1 MTMTSEESLVRFH
14 HYVVRQDFPLRIAV
28 RMVMIRSVMDFILI
42 TRDTLVA
49 QNAGVPVETG
59 IRNNVVLLSEKQWE
73 NVLDSWK
80 RLRSKEMSDSYLFSW
95 AKYVITS
102 KQ

>member
-1 MTMTSEESLVRFH
+1 
-14 HYVVRQDFPLRIAV
+14 
-28 RMVMIRSVMDFILI
+28 MVMIRGMMDLI
-42 TRDTLVA
+42 FMTRETLVS
-49 QNAGVPVETG
+49 QNTGVPFDTG
-59 IRNNVVLLSEKQWE
+59 SPDNVVLLSEKQWG

-95 AKYVITS
+95 ARYVFS

>member
-1 MTMTSEESLVRFH
+1 
-14 HYVVRQDFPLRIAV
+14 
-28 RMVMIRSVMDFILI
+28 MDFILI